1 MPPRKNG
8 LRRSSATTFRR
19 RLIIFRRLFRSDCA
33 TSDLIEAV
41 NLELNHDGYPPAANM
56 ALKHDLDALKHEYN
70 CTIRFDRKT
79 SCYRLLSV
87 GDFAI
92 LDLTNDSLD
101 ALNFID
107 KNFPDDNVLAA
118 FINVQKLLRQ
128 IKMLIPNEVK
138 PRGNVPLSFRNPGR
152 QITEVDKRTYQ
163 IIRKAIEN
171 KQLLMFDYTSNFELY
186 DSRRHTVAPYEV
198 FFRDGHAYL
207 DAVVHAVTPA
217 GHVVSN
223 DSVEYRLD
231 RMTRGSTKILPTS
244 IPPIRPAQTRHSL
257 VYILG
262 PEVARRRDLAT
273 FFNETTITYNADGSA
288 TVAAIVSNLWT
299 TRQILLRYG
308 NACIVT
314 SPPELVQMF
323 RNTVTQMAI
332 NYTTT

>member
-19 RLIIFRRLFRSDCA
+19 RLIIFRRLFRADCGA
-33 TSDLIEAV
+33 SELIEAV
-41 NLELNHDGYPPAANM
+41 NLELNHDGYPPAATM

-70 CTIRFDRKT
+70 CTIRFNRKT
-79 SCYRLLSV
+79 SCYQLQKV

-92 LDLTNDSLD
+92 LDLPNESLD

-128 IKMLIPNEVK
+128 IKMLIPDEVK
-138 PRGNVPLSFRNPGR
+138 PRNGIPLTFRNPGK
-152 QITEVDKRTYQ
+152 QINEVDKRTYQ
-163 IIRKAIEN
+163 VIRKAIDN
-171 KQLLMFDYTSNFELY
+171 KQMLAFDYTSNFELH

-207 DAVVHAVTPA
+207 DAVVHAVSPA
-217 GHVVSN
+217 GHVVAN
-223 DSVEYRLD
+223 DTVEYRLD
-231 RMTRGSTKILPTS
+231 RMTRGSTRMLPTN
-244 IPPIRPAQTRHSL
+244 IPPVRPPQTRYPL
-257 VYILG
+257 VYTLG
-262 PEVARRRDLAT
+262 PEVARRRDLAA
-273 FFNETTITYNADGSA
+273 FFNETEITYNDDGSA

-308 NACIVT
+308 SACVVS

-323 RNTVTQMAI
+323 RDTIAQMATK
-332 NYTTT
+332 YSPS